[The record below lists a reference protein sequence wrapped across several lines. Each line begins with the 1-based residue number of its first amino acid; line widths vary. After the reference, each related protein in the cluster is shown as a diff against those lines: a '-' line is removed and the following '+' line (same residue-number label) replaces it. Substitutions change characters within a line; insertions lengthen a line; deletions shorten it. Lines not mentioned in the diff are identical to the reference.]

1 MEAPNNQLPSH
12 IEKMRSRVGV
22 GFKKIHNPVGMYGAR
37 SFSPLGYDNSF
48 NMDEFKNNFQ
58 IDVSFCDSDRVIFD
72 LIHVDAPIAN
82 AIRRILLVEV
92 PSVAVETVFVHS
104 NSSIMH
110 DEMLAHRLG
119 LVPLRID
126 PRKLI
131 VWNKGD
137 DVTASNTVKFSLKVR
152 CEMNKGVPR
161 DDEAPPDVLYKG
173 HKVYSGNMKYVS
185 MPGQTFESIP
195 TPVHDDIIL
204 AKMRPGQDIH
214 IEMNA
219 TKNIGKE
226 HAKWSPVST
235 ASYRLLPEVTI
246 AKEIRGELAQSLKSL
261 CPADVFDIEDDRAFV
276 ARPRD
281 CTMCRECIREKP
293 FSDHVELTRKRDHFI
308 FDVESTGVMPA
319 DEVVMEALNVLTGK
333 CDVVLRG
340 LELALKCNSGADSD
354 TEMAHEDQV
363 LQH

>member
-1 MEAPNNQLPSH
+1 MGTNNTQLPPH

-22 GFKKIHNPVGMYGAR
+22 GFKKVHNPVGVYGAR
-37 SFSPLGYDNSF
+37 TFESLGYDNSL
-48 NMDEFKNNFQ
+48 NMDDFKNNLE
-58 IDVSFCDSDRVIFD
+58 IEVSFCDPDRVVFD
-72 LIHVDAPIAN
+72 LVHVNAPIAN

-92 PSVAVETVFVHS
+92 PSIAVETVFVHS
-104 NSSIMH
+104 NNSIMH

-126 PRKLI
+126 PRSFT

-137 DVTASNTVKFSLKVR
+137 KVTPQNTVKFSLNVR
-152 CEMNKGVPR
+152 CEMNRSAPR

-173 HKVYSGNMKYVS
+173 HKVYSGDMKYVP
-185 MPGQTFESIP
+185 MPGQSLAP
-195 TPVHDDIIL
+195 PPAPVHDDIVL
-204 AKMRPGQDIH
+204 AKLRPGQDIH

-246 AKEIRGELAQSLKSL
+246 TRETSGRLAKGLKNL
-261 CPADVFDIEDDRAFV
+261 CPANVFDIEDDHAVVR
-276 ARPRD
+276 RPRD
-281 CTMCRECIREKP
+281 CTMCRECVREKP

-308 FDVESTGVMPA
+308 FDVESTGVMDA
-319 DEVVMEALNVLTGK
+319 DILVTQALDVLVEK
-333 CDVVLRG
+333 CDKVLEG
-340 LELALKCNSGADSD
+340 LETAIRRGSGGDSD
-354 TEMAHEDQV
+354 VEFTAAD
-363 LQH
+363 